1 MARTSSHPD
10 LLPRRESPRDAP
22 PFPWRALF
30 VALSLLALLG
40 IALVV
45 RAGLSHRTLP
55 PANQSHLEVRAS
67 PNVLVAVQDLSR
79 LETVSFHM
87 ERVIELTDAQT
98 HLWGLVDARDQIL
111 LVAAADVIAGV
122 DLSQLRAEDVTT
134 DWAHRQ
140 VRIRLPAP
148 SLFSVAVDEENT
160 HVHSRTTDPLAQQ
173 RSDLESRARQEA
185 ARAMRDAAL
194 ERGILERARASADR
208 SVRSLLTGLGF
219 GQIEITFRPP
229 LPSRE

>member
-1 MARTSSHPD
+1 MARTSSSPD
-10 LLPRRESPRDAP
+10 LAPRRDAP

-30 VALSLLALLG
+30 IAVSLLAVLG
-40 IALVV
+40 IAMIV
-45 RAGLSHRTLP
+45 RGSLAHRSLP
-55 PANQSHLEVRAS
+55 PANESHLEVRAS

-122 DLSQLRAEDVTT
+122 DLSQLRAEDITT
-134 DWAHRQ
+134 DWPHRRVQ
-140 VRIRLPAP
+140 IALPAP
-148 SLFSVAVDEENT
+148 QLFSVAVDEENT
-160 HVHSRTTDPLAQQ
+160 HVHSRTTDPLAEQ
-173 RSDLESRARQEA
+173 RPDLESRARQEA

-194 ERGILERARASADR
+194 QRGILERARQGAER
-208 SVRSLLTGLGF
+208 SVRSLLSGLGF
-219 GQIEITFRPP
+219 GQIEITFRPAVP
-229 LPSRE
+229 TRE